1 MTIATESPAART
13 GTMRILTRLLFG
25 FGALCAVLVVAV
37 AVTLWQASRIND
49 ETDLLT
55 NVRVP
60 SVDRL
65 NDVRVGVSDVIGS
78 LRGYLL
84 EGKQNFADE
93 RVVQWRRLDQ
103 ARTQLDELVGHWT
116 IASEIDD
123 WRRLKGL
130 LDQFHQAQDETV
142 ALYAQG
148 KVAEANAK
156 VATSLVPLID
166 QIQTILRGPADA
178 QGNRKGGLIEKREF
192 IQNETS
198 ISIQNHLHELLIFE
212 VVLLIIGLLLSV
224 TIALLTGRSVV
235 RPIEGLRQ
243 AVARIAAGDAN
254 VTVPG
259 AERGDE
265 TGDLARAIMVIRDAG
280 VEALRI
286 KVALDNVT
294 SNVMMA
300 DNDFKI
306 IYMNK
311 AVLEMF
317 RRAESDFRREMPH
330 FDANKILG
338 QNVDFFH
345 RNPARQRDIAA
356 RMTGPYKSRFTLG
369 GRTLDL
375 VANPVINDKGERLGT
390 AVEWRDITAELAV
403 EQDIAGLVKGATE
416 GDFSRRIDL
425 AGKDGF
431 TRILSDSINQLS
443 DTTNNALNDI
453 VGFLEALAAGD
464 LTRRMT
470 AQYLGMFARI
480 KDDANTT
487 TERLADIVNRIK
499 GAADTIATASAEISA
514 GSTDLSS
521 RTEQQ
526 ASSLEQT
533 AASMEQ
539 LAATVRQNSENAQQ
553 ANKLAS
559 GARDAAQTG
568 GQVAGDAVA
577 AMTRIE
583 ESSRKIADI
592 IGVIDEIAFQTNLLA
607 LNAAVEAARAGDAGK
622 GFAVVASEVRAL
634 AQRSAQASKEIKGLI
649 KDSGTQVQEG
659 VDLVRRA
666 GDTLDGIVTSVKQV
680 ADIVAEIAAASS
692 EQANGLEQ
700 VNIAVSQM
708 DEMTQKNAAL
718 VEESA
723 AAAHSLDEQSS
734 ELIQMIGFF
743 HLNGDHQAAPRQ
755 ASTGRPVAR
764 QAAKPVGPTKAP
776 PPARKP
782 ATPVSRAK
790 PDHDWKEF

>member
-1 MTIATESPAART
+1 MTSQATDQTIRT
-13 GTMRILTRLLFG
+13 GKIGILTRLLLG
-25 FGALCAVLVVAV
+25 FGAVCVVLIVAV
-37 AVTLWQASRIND
+37 AVTLWQANRIDD

-55 NVRVP
+55 DLRIP

-65 NDVRVGVSDVIGS
+65 NDIRVGVSDVVGS

-84 EGKQNFADE
+84 EGRKNFADE
-93 RVVQWRRLDQ
+93 REAQWRRIDQ
-103 ARTQLDELVGHWT
+103 ARIELEKLLPQWT
-116 IASEIDD
+116 IPSQVEN
-123 WRRLKGL
+123 WRRLSGL
-130 LDQFHQAQDETV
+130 LDQFRKGQDETA

-148 KVAEANAK
+148 RSAEASAK
-156 VATSLVPLID
+156 VNDSLVPLIR
-166 QIQTILRGPADA
+166 QIHDILLGPADA
-178 QGNRKGGLIEKREF
+178 RGDRKGGLLDARIQ
-192 IQNETS
+192 IQNDTS
-198 ISIQNHLHELLIFE
+198 VRIQKDLAQLLWIE
-212 VVLLIIGLLLSV
+212 VGLLVVGLVLSL

-243 AVARIAAGDAN
+243 AVSRIAAGDAN

-259 AERGDE
+259 ADRGDE

-280 VEALRI
+280 VEALRV

-300 DNDFKI
+300 DNEFKI

-311 AVLEMF
+311 AVLDMF
-317 RRAESDFRREMPH
+317 RRAESDIRREMPH
-330 FDANKILG
+330 FDASKLLG

-345 RNPARQRDIAA
+345 RNPAHQRAVVT
-356 RMTGPYKSRFTLG
+356 RMTGSHQARFSLG
-369 GRTLDL
+369 GRTFDL
-375 VANPVINDKGERLGT
+375 IANPVVNDKGEKLGT
-390 AVEWRDITAELAV
+390 AVQWRDITAELAV
-403 EQDIAGLVKGATE
+403 EQDIASLVKGAAE
-416 GDFSRRIDL
+416 GDFSRRIEL
-425 AGKDGF
+425 AGKEGF
-431 TRILSDSINQLS
+431 TRTLSENINQLS
-443 DTTNNALNDI
+443 DTTNKALNDI

-470 AQYLGMFARI
+470 AEYQGMFARI
-480 KDDANTT
+480 KNDANMTS
-487 TERLADIVNRIK
+487 ERLADIVTRIK
-499 GAADTIATASAEISA
+499 QSADTIATASAEISA
-514 GSTDLSS
+514 GSSDLSS

-526 ASSLEQT
+526 ASSLEET

-559 GARDAAQTG
+559 GARDSAQTG
-568 GQVAGDAVA
+568 GHVASDAVA

-634 AQRSAQASKEIKGLI
+634 AQRSAQASKEIKALI
-649 KDSGTQVQEG
+649 KDSGEQVHEG

-666 GDTLDGIVTSVKQV
+666 GATLDDIVTSVKQV

-743 HLNGDHQAAPRQ
+743 HLSGSQKSA
-755 ASTGRPVAR
+755 
-764 QAAKPVGPTKAP
+764 
-776 PPARKP
+776 
-782 ATPVSRAK
+782 ATPVSTSRPTAKQPAKATAPAKAVSPRKPAASPSRAK
-790 PDHDWKEF
+790 ADHDWKEF